1 MKVLVYGTLKKGY
14 SNHHFMFK
22 SKYIKN
28 TEIKGSLYLKKDRYF
43 PHLILKGEDL
53 IECEIYEVS
62 ENCLT
67 YLDRLEG
74 HPNFFERKEL
84 EIENEKMF
92 IYEYKIQ
99 KNEKIEEFKK
109 IKIFKEK

>member
-1 MKVLVYGTLKKGY
+1 MKILVYGTLKKNC

-28 TEIKGSLYLKKDRYF
+28 TKIKGSLYLKKDRYF
-43 PHLILKGEDL
+43 PHLILEGEDL

-62 ENCLT
+62 ENCLA

-74 HPNFFERKEL
+74 HPTFFKRKEI
-84 EIENEKMF
+84 EVENEKMF
-92 IYEYKIQ
+92 IYEYILQ
-99 KNEKIEEFKK
+99 KNEKIEDFNN
-109 IKIFKEK
+109 IKIFKEN